1 VWKETARG
9 RALSWTPGD
18 LDAAFDLRVSL
29 LHVVLRRI
37 NAAAKERKRAAERD
51 ALLMLELDHRVKNTI
66 ANIQALVLRTSRS
79 AESLTVFVQGLD
91 GRIRSMAKSHSLLS
105 QSRWEGVSIDRL
117 LREELDAYATEQM
130 KFELSGV
137 NVMLTPKSALSLSLA
152 IHELA
157 TNAAKFGAFSE
168 PQGRVAV
175 RWILTADGGIDL
187 SWSEMGGPLVKTPTR
202 VGFGTTLI
210 ERALAMETGGRATLH
225 YHLTGVV
232 CNVFLPS
239 SSLLRRSPPETREP
253 AAEPIGIALDAGGKG
268 KPYRILVAEDAFLLV
283 TLLQDLF
290 DALGWEMIGPAG
302 RLVDALQLARHA
314 IFDAALLDVN
324 LDGTMS
330 WEVAIVLKERGIPFV
345 FGTGYSVSAVLPEN
359 LTGSPVIS
367 KPYQLSELQQVI
379 QRVIVANS
387 ATSGVVTSVSGN
399 LPVAL

>member
-1 VWKETARG
+1 
-9 RALSWTPGD
+9 
-18 LDAAFDLRVSL
+18 
-29 LHVVLRRI
+29 
-37 NAAAKERKRAAERD
+37 
-51 ALLMLELDHRVKNTI
+51 
-66 ANIQALVLRTSRS
+66 
-79 AESLTVFVQGLD
+79 
-91 GRIRSMAKSHSLLS
+91 
-105 QSRWEGVSIDRL
+105 
-117 LREELDAYATEQM
+117 LREELDAYAPEQM

-157 TNAAKFGAFSE
+157 TNAAKFGAFSQ

-187 SWSEMGGPLVKTPTR
+187 SWSEMGGPLVKTPTH

-239 SSLLRRSPPETREP
+239 SSLLLRSPPETRAP
-253 AAEPIGIALDAGGKG
+253 PAEPVGIALDAGGKG

-387 ATSGVVTSVSGN
+387 SMSGAATSGSGK
-399 LPVAL
+399 LSVAL